1 MVFLHGC
8 RSEAQDLKA
17 LMPSE
22 VSARIAGTGAR
33 VDVAVV
39 PKGQAILLHQSHVF
53 LIFLLQSHVFPILRR
68 HGIARRELV
77 QLPAAKFR
85 APHCEHLDLVNA
97 EVSITTWSKSPTLQ
111 VMTSMRV

>member
-22 VSARIAGTGAR
+22 VSTRIAGTGAR

-39 PKGQAILLHQSHVF
+39 PKGQVQSYLSSCIRVMYSYFSGGMESLAESSFNYRQLNFGPLTASIL
-53 LIFLLQSHVFPILRR
+53 IW
-68 HGIARRELV
+68 
-77 QLPAAKFR
+77 LPQ
-85 APHCEHLDLVNA
+85 
-97 EVSITTWSKSPTLQ
+97 KSA
-111 VMTSMRV
+111 